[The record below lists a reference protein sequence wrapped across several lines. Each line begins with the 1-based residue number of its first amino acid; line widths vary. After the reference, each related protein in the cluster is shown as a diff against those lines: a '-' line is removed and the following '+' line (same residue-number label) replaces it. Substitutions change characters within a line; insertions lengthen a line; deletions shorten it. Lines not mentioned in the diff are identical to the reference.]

1 ATHRL
6 LSTGGLSG
14 FSTLRGSNKANAP
27 RPSFFCKNTR
37 LASTCASSRLC
48 VDSTRGAVRRCGE
61 ASPSRCTKSA
71 IMGKSSTPAATVRPA
86 GLGDQGSR
94 RGSPFGSG
102 LEAGTN
108 GELYGARLIVVKV
121 RPVPAITPESAPEKH
136 SGRLTSSASD
146 APGRGA
152 CVLGCGFALGWRWP
166 HLYGWWGSQGC
177 FGHAGAFRRLR
188 RPRHRRRH
196 CDRNQ
201 RQPLAHGHGPSLRTF
216 GFGHPASLAR
226 DELSPE

>member
-121 RPVPAITPESAPEKH
+121 RPVPAITPESAGK
-136 SGRLTSSASD
+136 
-146 APGRGA
+146 
-152 CVLGCGFALGWRWP
+152 ALGKP
-166 HLYGWWGSQGC
+166 HFERVGR
-177 FGHAGAFRRLR
+177 AGLRCLRARLR
-188 RPRHRRRH
+188 ICPR
-196 CDRNQ
+196 
-201 RQPLAHGHGPSLRTF
+201 LALAASLRLV
-216 GFGHPASLAR
+216 G
-226 DELSPE
+226 